1 MDKSAQDWVDQIK
14 GGRGMSRPG
23 DDLDGLVA
31 GLASRVREYKVF
43 LSKATGAEQATKGR
57 FQRARVIKAAQQIIS
72 AVRPPTDQWLE
83 HGHHAVIFTAVRL
96 YIKWRVFPAIPI
108 DGQIGMDAL
117 AEKTGVDVALLST
130 FGREAEAIQ
139 LRIQAD
145 NVLTMCG

>member
-1 MDKSAQDWVDQIK
+1 
-14 GGRGMSRPG
+14 MSRPG

-31 GLASRVREYKVF
+31 SLASRVREYKAF

-108 DGQIGMDAL
+108 DGHIGMDAL